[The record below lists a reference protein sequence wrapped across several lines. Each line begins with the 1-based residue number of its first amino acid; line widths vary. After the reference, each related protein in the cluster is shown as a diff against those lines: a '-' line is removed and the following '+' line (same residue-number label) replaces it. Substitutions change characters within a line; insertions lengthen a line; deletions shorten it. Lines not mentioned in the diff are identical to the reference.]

1 MSHIK
6 GTIHGLASMG
16 AIILAGL
23 TNNLL
28 TEHVGVV
35 ERLSELSV
43 RLLVETARLPV
54 DEGVARIVIPA
65 GLVVGLWV
73 FLFELK
79 QVTNEG

>member
-1 MSHIK
+1 MI
-6 GTIHGLASMG
+6 
-16 AIILAGL
+16 
-23 TNNLL
+23 
-28 TEHVGVV
+28 

-43 RLLVETARLPV
+43 QLLVETAQLPV

-79 QVTNEG
+79 QVTKES